1 MEKLRNSEKML
12 IDIYAE
18 DVSKLDIVAS
28 IYRDFNKVN
37 AKSHKMIMR
46 SDNPMLIYTALM
58 YDKNS
63 PIRKEPIDER
73 KKIAIQNANFA
84 TETAISRAIGI
95 TEPRELAIIHYY
107 LKYQNSRRWASF
119 VALEQNWWVN
129 NQKLLS
135 GGDDV
140 KEQETVNKLAKAN
153 NDLMGQLDKLEEE
166 IFGDNDEK
174 KDQIINFCLEDFVD
188 ALYEANAV

>member
-63 PIRKEPIDER
+63 PIRREPINER
-73 KKIAIQNANFA
+73 KKIVP
-84 TETAISRAIGI
+84 SWLGVV
-95 TEPRELAIIHYY
+95 H
-107 LKYQNSRRWASF
+107 
-119 VALEQNWWVN
+119 
-129 NQKLLS
+129 
-135 GGDDV
+135 
-140 KEQETVNKLAKAN
+140 
-153 NDLMGQLDKLEEE
+153 
-166 IFGDNDEK
+166 
-174 KDQIINFCLEDFVD
+174 
-188 ALYEANAV
+188 

>member
-28 IYRDFNKVN
+28 IYRDFNKAN

-46 SDNPMLIYTALM
+46 SDNAMLIYTALM

-73 KKIAIQNANFA
+73 KKIAIQHANFA

-95 TEPRELAIIHYY
+95 TDARELAIIHYY

-166 IFGDNDEK
+166 IFGDNDQK
-174 KDQIINFCLEDFVD
+174 KDEIINFCLEDFVD
-188 ALYEANAV
+188 ALYDVNGV